1 MWAYL
6 SLKISNIRHEC
17 KSLLLFLWVTLRV
30 VYSATVLFG
39 TESTLH
45 ISTPGEMKRG
55 LWLSTV
61 KHETLPQTSLP
72 QRCLHVC
79 VCIKSARY
87 QQSTIHQMN
96 KNSRSNPAVNF
107 TAWIMMPWCHR
118 KLQLSYNKVFCWI
131 GIRERE
137 QWQRIQA
144 FPGTDNKET
153 HTQGWLTHTWG
164 YLRLF
169 KHDHEWD
176 K

>member
-79 VCIKSARY
+79 VWIKSARY

-131 GIRERE
+131 GIRESSDRE
-137 QWQRIQA
+137 FRHFQVRTIKK
-144 FPGTDNKET
+144 PT
-153 HTQGWLTHTWG
+153 HRADWPTHEAT
-164 YLRLF
+164 
-169 KHDHEWD
+169 
-176 K
+176 

>member
-131 GIRERE
+131 GIRESSDRE
-137 QWQRIQA
+137 FRHFQVRTIKK
-144 FPGTDNKET
+144 PT
-153 HTQGWLTHTWG
+153 HRADWPTHEAT
-164 YLRLF
+164 
-169 KHDHEWD
+169 
-176 K
+176 